1 MSSFTP
7 KHALVV
13 EDKWNHLLPVF
24 LFLTNKFN
32 FIPFCYISICRDD
45 WNCETLLNW
54 ILLQCIFHAFMH
66 DRLCV
71 AKLED
76 SWCTKNWTLSISGRQ
91 RVQFVTTFKVHRT
104 QLKAEANASQ
114 LSLILVS
121 RSFVFFLVF
130 TKTPV
135 LCKSIC
141 FWPGEGSEPSAL
153 HGETFLKLRP
163 AKCALCTLPWELP
176 LAALP
181 QLPGWAVGLSSD
193 FVSANG
199 FSLRSFL
206 LVCHLF
212 CLGFG
217 SLGLIHHWFP
227 SFDRAQCQ
235 PVCSKICTLEQVL
248 S

>member
-7 KHALVV
+7 KHAFVV
-13 EDKWNHLLPVF
+13 EGKWNHLLPVF

-91 RVQFVTTFKVHRT
+91 RVQFVTTFKIHRT

-114 LSLILVS
+114 LPLILVS
-121 RSFVFFLVF
+121 RSLFFFFWHLHKHQFFVSLYAFDQERGLSPVHCMVKCFLSYGLQSVHCAPCLGSCLLLLFPSCQAGQRACSQILCQPMVLVF
-130 TKTPV
+130 V
-135 LCKSIC
+135 L
-141 FWPGEGSEPSAL
+141 L
-153 HGETFLKLRP
+153 Y
-163 AKCALCTLPWELP
+163 
-176 LAALP
+176 
-181 QLPGWAVGLSSD
+181 
-193 FVSANG
+193 
-199 FSLRSFL
+199 
-206 LVCHLF
+206 
-212 CLGFG
+212 
-217 SLGLIHHWFP
+217 
-227 SFDRAQCQ
+227 
-235 PVCSKICTLEQVL
+235 
-248 S
+248 